1 VNVHAPQSL
10 SPGDCQALIR
20 GGGIGRVGVSVDA
33 LPAIFPVRFA
43 LLDDGIVFRTGS
55 ETLSVDAVTN
65 AIVAFETDS
74 VDDLGDG
81 WSVLV
86 VGRAAAIE
94 DAAALEAARQLPLAP
109 LSSSD
114 GDHFICI
121 PAERISGWAFT
132 TSGSHAPATRL

>member
-1 VNVHAPQSL
+1 VNAHPLQSL

-43 LLDDGIVFRTGS
+43 LMGGGIVFRTDS
-55 ETLSVDAVTN
+55 ETLSADAVTN
-65 AIVAFETDS
+65 AIVAFEADS

-86 VGRAAAIE
+86 VGRAVAIE

-114 GDHFICI
+114 GDQFICL

-132 TSGSHAPATRL
+132 TSNSRSGTRS